1 MKLEP
6 GMVNQVAALVE
17 GWDISVLYDT
27 MGHFTA
33 SEADLLAR
41 VFAAHG
47 GMEDGVKVMAA
58 FMEATLGDGGEDDWA
73 GDAVQVSEMGWL
85 DDAALWDETVAIWA
99 EPGATHARMLE
110 LVEIGNRNDEDF
122 RVQQIRGV

>member
-1 MKLEP
+1 MNLEP

-17 GWDISVLYDT
+17 GWDTSVLFDT

-33 SEADLLAR
+33 KEADLLAR

-47 GMEDGVKVMAA
+47 GVEVGIRVMVA
-58 FMEATLGDGGEDDWA
+58 FMEATLGDGDEGDWA

-85 DDAALWDETVAIWA
+85 DDAALWDTTADIWS

-122 RVQQIRGV
+122 RTEQIRGV